1 MKKLE
6 EKYVELHKREKGL
19 LKDRETFISFMHL
32 VFPQQ
37 ILDEVII
44 HEDPSQNPEGDN
56 QSFGLYDIEHLRQFW
71 TLMRTQTDNE
81 STHII
86 AVMREEKLMLMHKI
100 QTYERQL
107 TEHGDYETK
116 LKDLETHMASLQSE
130 IRALKDEKR
139 QHE

>member
-56 QSFGLYDIEHLRQFW
+56 
-71 TLMRTQTDNE
+71 
-81 STHII
+81 
-86 AVMREEKLMLMHKI
+86 
-100 QTYERQL
+100 
-107 TEHGDYETK
+107 
-116 LKDLETHMASLQSE
+116 
-130 IRALKDEKR
+130 
-139 QHE
+139 

>member
-37 ILDEVII
+37 ILDEVLIS
-44 HEDPSQNPEGDN
+44 EAGEGGAEAT
-56 QSFGLYDIEHLRQFW
+56 FGLYDIEHLRQFW
-71 TLMRTQTDNE
+71 TLYKQQTDAE

-86 AVMREEKLMLMHKI
+86 THMREEKQMLMQKI
-100 QTYERQL
+100 
-107 TEHGDYETK
+107 
-116 LKDLETHMASLQSE
+116 
-130 IRALKDEKR
+130 
-139 QHE
+139 